1 MTWLSWG
8 VFAAAMLAAG
18 AHAYYVA
25 KYPGSSKWWLRLVT
39 LLGVL
44 YFAVLY
50 LFLGLERF
58 DLPYWG
64 PSLIRPGIGMLLLL
78 LAADVIFDL
87 VRMRRS

>member
-8 VFAAAMLAAG
+8 VFASAMLAVG

-50 LFLGLERF
+50 LFLGLEKF
-58 DLPYWG
+58 DLLLWG
-64 PSLIRPGIGMLLLL
+64 PNLIRPGIGMLLLL

-87 VRMRRS
+87 VRMRGK

>member
-8 VFAAAMLAAG
+8 VFASAMLAA
-18 AHAYYVA
+18 AVHAYYVA

-50 LFLGLERF
+50 LFLGLEKF

-78 LAADVIFDL
+78 LAADVLFDL
-87 VRMRRS
+87 VRMRGR